1 MELSWGMIC
10 DELRSASHDDVLCTI
25 AEDGS
30 VFTGILDYVA
40 ALRARCEELTDV
52 RHALTVKCD
61 ALKSDLSRMTQW
73 RDEKNAK
80 LERVRECIEAIDACD
95 VETECDKRAKL
106 RDYLHDDI
114 AEILDG
120 EPT

>member
-1 MELSWGMIC
+1 MDDQRALS
-10 DELRSASHDDVLCTI
+10 DQLRTLIHMADKEGLYDASDFVAGKKDDL
-25 AEDGS
+25 
-30 VFTGILDYVA
+30 A

-80 LERVRECIEAIDACD
+80 LARVRECIEAIDACD